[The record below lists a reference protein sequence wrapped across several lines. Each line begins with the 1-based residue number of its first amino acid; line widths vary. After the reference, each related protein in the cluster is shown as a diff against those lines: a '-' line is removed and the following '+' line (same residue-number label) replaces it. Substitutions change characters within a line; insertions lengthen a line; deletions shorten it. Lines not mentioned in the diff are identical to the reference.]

1 MSRSPL
7 FLAASLLVL
16 AACQP
21 AADAPQDLVAEAPP
35 PVVDSEPASTDA
47 EPVNVSAAESLPD
60 ASSVAEDSE
69 DVAEA
74 APEDGAHA
82 HEDHDEDHA
91 HEDHDDEHAQDEDGE
106 DHDDHDHAGG
116 EAHVHGVSDLAVNL
130 DGDRVTLSLE
140 GALANFGL
148 DETVRTLDD
157 PAQYMDGIVTLVGG
171 ECIRDEARIEIRPVG
186 DHGNLIVEHYYTC
199 AAMSDLSSLT
209 VTAFA
214 RYPAFED
221 VNAVVLTDVT
231 QTASKLTAASP
242 DLELQ

>member
-21 AADAPQDLVAEAPP
+21 AADAPQDLVAAAPP
-35 PVVDSEPASTDA
+35 PVGDSESASTDA

-60 ASSVAEDSE
+60 ASSVPEASE
-69 DVAEA
+69 DMAEA

-82 HEDHDEDHA
+82 HEDHD
-91 HEDHDDEHAQDEDGE
+91 DEHAHDEHGE
-106 DHDDHDHAGG
+106 DQDDHDHAGG

-157 PAQYMDGIVTLVGG
+157 PTQYMDGIVTLVGG
-171 ECIRDEARIEIRPVG
+171 ECVRDEARIEIRPIG

-199 AAMSDLSSLT
+199 DAISELSSLT
-209 VTAFA
+209 LTAFA
-214 RYPAFED
+214 RYPAFEA

-231 QTASKLTAASP
+231 QTARKLTAASP
-242 DLELQ
+242 DLDLP